1 MTDIV
6 LLDGG
11 MGQELVRRSKDP
23 AHPQWG
29 AWVMMNEPE
38 VVQGLHED
46 YIRAGAKA
54 ITINA
59 YSINRSRL
67 TAFNMAER
75 LGELQG
81 IALDIASR
89 ARDAFDSETT
99 ILGCLPPLIG
109 SYHPELMP
117 PEADTFEEYR
127 EVVSL
132 QANRVDAFICETMG
146 SATEGRLAATAAC
159 ESGKPVWVA
168 WTLDEAVAEDGQPRL
183 RSSETVAEAVAALGD
198 LPVEAIM
205 FNCTAPE
212 AMTAGMDTLIATGK
226 PTGGYANGF
235 TPIPKEFTLGQ
246 TVDMIGKRR
255 DLDPAGYAKHAMGW
269 VARGARIIGGCCE
282 TSPDH
287 IAELKTQLEAKGHR
301 AVGRLMS
308 ETV

>member
-11 MGQELVRRSKDP
+11 MGQELTRRSKNP

-38 VVQGLHED
+38 IVQCLHED

-67 TAFNMAER
+67 TNFNMPER
-75 LGELQG
+75 LPELQR
-81 IALDIASR
+81 IAIDIASR

-99 ILGCLPPLIG
+99 ILGCLPPLVG

-117 PEADTFEEYR
+117 PEPESLEEYR
-127 EVVSL
+127 EVVAF
-132 QANRVDAFICETMG
+132 QADRVDAFICETMG
-146 SATEGRLAATAAC
+146 SATEARLAATAAC

-168 WTLDEAVAEDGQPRL
+168 WTLDETLGEDGLPRL
-183 RSSETVAEAVAALGD
+183 RSGETVADAVSALDG
-198 LPVEAIM
+198 LPVESIL

-212 AMTAGMDTLIATGK
+212 AMSAGMSTLVASGK

-235 TPIPKEFTLGQ
+235 TPIPKEFKLGK
-246 TVDMIGKRR
+246 TVDMLGKRT
-255 DLDPAGYAKHAMGW
+255 DLDPEGYANHAMEW
-269 VARGARIIGGCCE
+269 VANGARLVGGCCE
-282 TSPDH
+282 TSPAH
-287 IAELKTQLEAKGHR
+287 IAELKRRIEAEGHR
-301 AVGRLMS
+301 PVGRFH
-308 ETV
+308 

>member
-11 MGQELVRRSKDP
+11 MGQELTRRSKNP

-38 VVQGLHED
+38 IVQELHED

-67 TAFNMAER
+67 TKFDMPER
-75 LGELQG
+75 LAELQG
-81 IALDIASR
+81 IAVDLASR
-89 ARDAFDSETT
+89 ARDACDSETT
-99 ILGCLPPLIG
+99 MLGCLPPLVG

-117 PEADTFEEYR
+117 PEPETLEEYR
-127 EVVSL
+127 EVVSF
-132 QANRVDAFICETMG
+132 QADHVDAFICETMG
-146 SATEGRLAATAAC
+146 SATEARLAATAAC

-168 WTLDEAVAEDGQPRL
+168 WTLDETLGDDGQPRL
-183 RSSETVAEAVAALGD
+183 RSGETVSDAIAALNGV
-198 LPVEAIM
+198 PVEAVL

-212 AMTAGMDTLIATGK
+212 AMTAGMGTLVATGL

-235 TPIPKEFTLGQ
+235 TPIPKEFELGK
-246 TVDMIGKRR
+246 TVDMLGKRT
-255 DLDPAGYAKHAMGW
+255 DLDAGGYANHAMHW
-269 VARGARIIGGCCE
+269 VDQGARLVGGCCE
-282 TSPDH
+282 TSPGH
-287 IAELKTQLEAKGHR
+287 IAELKRRLESAGH
-301 AVGRLMS
+301 AVVGRFN
-308 ETV
+308 

>member
-38 VVQGLHED
+38 IVQALHEE
-46 YIRAGAKA
+46 YIRAGARA

-67 TAFNMAER
+67 TNFGMTER
-75 LGELQG
+75 LDELQG
-81 IALDIASR
+81 IALDLASR

-99 ILGCLPPLIG
+99 ILGCLPPLVG

-117 PEADTFEEYR
+117 PEPDTLAEYR
-127 EVVSL
+127 EIVSL
-132 QANRVDAFICETMG
+132 QADRIDTFLCETMG
-146 SATEGRLAATAAC
+146 SAAEARLAATAAC

-168 WTLDEAVAEDGQPRL
+168 WTLDETLGKDGQPRL
-183 RSSETVAEAVAALGD
+183 RSGETVPEAIAGLGG
-198 LPVEAIM
+198 LPVEAVL

-212 AMTAGMDTLIATGK
+212 AMTAGMATLAATGK
-226 PTGGYANGF
+226 PMGGYANGF
-235 TPIPKEFTLGQ
+235 TPIPKEFVLGR
-246 TVDMIGKRR
+246 TVDMIGKRT
-255 DLDPAGYAKHAMGW
+255 DLDPPGYAGHVMGW
-269 VARGARIIGGCCE
+269 VRQGARIVGGCCE

-287 IAELKTQLEAKGHR
+287 IAELKRRLESDGHR
-301 AVGRLMS
+301 IVGRIN
-308 ETV
+308 

>member
-38 VVQGLHED
+38 IVQGLHED

-67 TAFNMAER
+67 KAFDMAER
-75 LGELQG
+75 LAQLQG
-81 IALDIASR
+81 IAIDLAHR
-89 ARDAFDSETT
+89 ARDAVDADTA
-99 ILGCLPPLIG
+99 ILGCLPPLVG

-117 PEADTFEEYR
+117 PEPETLAEYR
-127 EVVSL
+127 EVVAL
-132 QANRVDAFICETMG
+132 QADRVDAFLCETMA

-168 WTLDEAVAEDGQPRL
+168 WTLDEKLGDDGQPRL
-183 RSSETVAEAVAALGD
+183 RSGETVPEAIMALGD
-198 LPVEAIM
+198 LPVEAVL

-212 AMTAGMDTLIATGK
+212 AMTAGMATLLATGK

-235 TPIPKEFTLGQ
+235 TPIPKAFKLGE
-246 TVDMIGKRR
+246 TVDMLGKRT
-255 DLDPAGYAKHAMGW
+255 DLEPEGYARHVMGW
-269 VARGARIIGGCCE
+269 VAQGARIVGGCCE
-282 TSPDH
+282 TSPGH
-287 IAELKTQLEAKGHR
+287 IAELKRQLEAEGHR
-301 AVGRLMS
+301 TVARLH
-308 ETV
+308 